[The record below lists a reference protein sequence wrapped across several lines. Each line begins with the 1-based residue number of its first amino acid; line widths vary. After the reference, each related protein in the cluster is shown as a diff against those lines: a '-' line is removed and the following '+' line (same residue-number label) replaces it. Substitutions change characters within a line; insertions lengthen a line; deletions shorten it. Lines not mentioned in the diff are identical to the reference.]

1 MSEHDLFGHFD
12 DTVTEAARLLAQHDI
27 IAVPGA
33 LMRQCLTVLNILACD
48 AESSE
53 EADSYE
59 ALIKH
64 IEASMERVTTS
75 ASTTNLP

>member
-1 MSEHDLFGHFD
+1 
-12 DTVTEAARLLAQHDI
+12 
-27 IAVPGA
+27 
-33 LMRQCLTVLNILACD
+33 MRQCLTVLNILACD